1 MGLYDNVLA
10 AERDKV
16 ALEVAN
22 MTPGRGA
29 VFLAAKGAERMSQGV
44 KQMFGIDTPG
54 VIQAKA
60 QEAKQAQ
67 LNSIVSKYSNAS
79 TREDFTAAFSELM
92 ANGFPEEAAKMQE
105 HLKNMPK
112 PTKVATSIEEFEF
125 YVKSGGKVDY
135 GTFIKDKLGDED
147 NITSEG
153 YKLIEDATTESGF
166 RYIMVEGGKAW
177 LANEKEKQEDLNS
190 DIKDGRSLST
200 KSQTEFVMNR
210 ELDSAINYID
220 NQTPGSPV
228 TGKFAEA
235 FMSLSPII
243 TANSPA
249 QGLRANIETIKGI
262 IGFERLQRMR
272 EESKTGGAL
281 GQVAVQ
287 ELIALQ
293 GTLGNLNLLAPTE
306 DILEK
311 LKDIRDIYN
320 RNMDIV
326 RQEYSA
332 EDLAKYGYGPKGDES
347 SEPSVADQIAAEL
360 AKRNN

>member
-1 MGLYDNVLA
+1 MGLYDNLLADERQRVATEA
-10 AERDKV
+10 AE
-16 ALEVAN
+16 
-22 MTPGRGA
+22 MTRGRGG
-29 VFLAAKGAERMSQGV
+29 VFLAAKGAERMKQGV
-44 KQMFGIDTPG
+44 RSMFGIEEPV
-54 VIQAKA
+54 VIAQKA
-60 QEAKQAQ
+60 AEAKQAK

-79 TREDFTAAFSELM
+79 TREEFTAAFSELV
-92 ANGFPEEAAKMQE
+92 ANGFPEQAKLMQE

-112 PTKVATSIEEFEF
+112 PSKIATSIEEFQF
-125 YVKSGGKVDY
+125 YVDSGGTADY
-135 GTFIKDKLGDED
+135 GTFLRDKLGDED

-153 YKLIEDATTESGF
+153 YKLVEDKTTESGY

-177 LANEKEKQEDLNS
+177 LAAEKAKQDALEGDV
-190 DIKDGRSLST
+190 KEGRQLST

-210 ELDSAINYID
+210 ELDSAIAYIEG
-220 NQTPGSPV
+220 QSPGKPV
-228 TGKFAEA
+228 TGKMAEA
-235 FMSLSPII
+235 FMMMSPII

-311 LKDIRDIYN
+311 LRDIRDIYN

-326 RQEYSA
+326 RQVYSA
-332 EDLAKYGYGPKGDES
+332 EELAKYGYGPRGDES
-347 SEPSVADQIAAEL
+347 KGPTDDELIAAEL
-360 AKRNN
+360 AKRNQ